1 MILFCYPFL
10 EMNINSC
17 DAFVP
22 LNTIIPRPV
31 AKRQMSSP
39 AGTITPINLSD
50 AVAKITNGQRSCTNP
65 FLNGTTSITEQDNPS
80 ENTFMGQIDQS
91 IPLWN
96 EAIFTV
102 EKEKSLYQDS
112 TNIAKA
118 FQVNSDAKTK
128 TDGNDFL
135 QSIFNYDTKCIDSS
149 LSNAFENNFITCG
162 TTIFR
167 NRSLSET
174 EMLDPM
180 DNNKSQIILATNNDS
195 TNPFRSN
202 LHKTLSE
209 TYLEQYSMNQRNRSS
224 SQTWTFGRSLSRQ
237 GSNSSLTR
245 SQFAIGKEN
254 SDANLIRAMSCDSVS
269 SESSVILGNLVY
281 FTVCLL
287 VSIQY
292 FLLIFIT
299 LEDLEQPTPA
309 VTGMLCIGLQY
320 DK

>member
-1 MILFCYPFL
+1 
-10 EMNINSC
+10 
-17 DAFVP
+17 
-22 LNTIIPRPV
+22 
-31 AKRQMSSP
+31 MSSP

-50 AVAKITNGQRSCTNP
+50 AVAKITNGQRTCTNP
-65 FLNGTTSITEQDNPS
+65 FLNGSTSITEQDNPS
-80 ENTFMGQIDQS
+80 ENTFTDQVDHS

-96 EAIFTV
+96 ETIFTV
-102 EKEKSLYQDS
+102 EKEKSLYS
-112 TNIAKA
+112 TNISKA
-118 FQVNSDAKTK
+118 FQVSTDAKSK
-128 TDGNDFL
+128 TDGKDYL
-135 QSIFNYDTKCIDSS
+135 QSILNYDTKCMDST

-174 EMLDPM
+174 EMLEPM
-180 DNNKSQIILATNNDS
+180 DNSKSQIISTTNSDS
-195 TNPFRSN
+195 TNPFKSN

-269 SESSVILGNLVY
+269 SESSVILGNLLSRVLLLFVCY
-281 FTVCLL
+281 FISVLFSPL
-287 VSIQY
+287 
-292 FLLIFIT
+292 
-299 LEDLEQPTPA
+299 
-309 VTGMLCIGLQY
+309 
-320 DK
+320 